1 MFDRFVTILLLE
13 SHQEHAD
20 ELKKSIIGNGN
31 NPIST
36 DNFFDA
42 TNLIHNQ
49 PIGIVLI
56 NLEQFA
62 NQTKQFVD
70 EITSSLH
77 FQSPV
82 IIGYIADG
90 CVVETS
96 FFTLNL
102 SDVWLTGSTRYMK
115 EKLENWKKIYFEKKR
130 ISGMLIQLYPTSILA
145 DFQLK
150 QHTEPVKIEN
160 AIILFMDFVN
170 FSFKSRNLSPLR
182 VVRKLTK
189 YFNRFD
195 EIISRYELEKIKTI
209 GDAYMVIG
217 GVTEKNPCPA
227 IRVCL
232 AALEIKSYMENQKR
246 VAEAFNRDFWE
257 IRIGIHSGPLVA
269 GVIGKSKFHYDV
281 WGDSVNIAS
290 RTEQASRSNTI
301 LLTENVKTQVEKYL
315 FMIPDHSLEIPKRGG
330 KINLFE
336 LKGKGFQD
344 KDTLKSCLEYGELE
358 YLNFTKARKFIIH
371 QLKAMLPD
379 FCVYH
384 SVNHSLDVE
393 KAVVRFAKLEGIGKH
408 EILLL
413 RTAALLHDI
422 GFIVQYHE
430 NENFAIE
437 FAQMYLPNFDYSTTD
452 IEIIQQCIHATTF
465 TVKPKNQLEKLLCD
479 ADLDYL
485 GRSDY
490 YELAAKLRM
499 ELEYQSKFFNE
510 KEWIDFQ
517 LHFLEN
523 THEFH
528 SQAAQNIRGS
538 MKQQRI
544 FELKSKIA

>member
-1 MFDRFVTILLLE
+1 MLVRFVTILLLE
-13 SHQEHAD
+13 SNQKSAD
-20 ELKKSIIGNGN
+20 KLKNSIIGNGN
-31 NPIST
+31 NPISSA
-36 DNFFDA
+36 DLFEA
-42 TNLIHNQ
+42 THLIHSQ

-62 NQTKQFVD
+62 NQTKQFVN
-70 EITSSLH
+70 EITTSLH
-77 FQSPV
+77 FQSPA
-82 IIGYIADG
+82 IIGYVNDG
-90 CVVETS
+90 SDVDPS

-102 SDVWLTGSTRYMK
+102 SDVWLAGSTRFMR

-130 ISGMLIQLYPTSILA
+130 TSGMLTQLYPVSILA

-217 GVTEKNPCPA
+217 GVTETNPFPA

-232 AALEIKSYMENQKR
+232 AVLEIKSYMENQQR
-246 VAEAFNRDFWE
+246 VAEAFNRDYWE
-257 IRIGIHSGPLVA
+257 IRIGIHAGPLVA

-290 RTEQASRSNTI
+290 RTEQASRPNTI
-301 LLTENVKTQVEKYL
+301 LLTENVKTQVENQFL
-315 FMIPDHSLEIPKRGG
+315 MIPDHSLEIPKRGG
-330 KINLFE
+330 EINLYE
-336 LKGKGFQD
+336 LKGKSFQD
-344 KDTLKSCLEYGELE
+344 KDTLKSCFEFCKLE

-379 FCVYH
+379 SCVYH
-384 SVNHSLDVE
+384 SVYHSLDVE
-393 KAVVRFAKLEGIGKH
+393 KAVVRFANLEGISKH
-408 EILLL
+408 EVLLL

-422 GFIVQYHE
+422 GFIVQYNE

-437 FAQMYLPNFDYSTTD
+437 FAQMYLPNFDYSSAD

-465 TVKPKNQLEKLLCD
+465 SVKPKNQLEKLLCD

-485 GRSDY
+485 GRTDY
-490 YELAAKLRM
+490 YELAAKLRL
-499 ELEYQSKFFNE
+499 ELENHSQFFND
-510 KEWIDFQ
+510 KEWTDFQ

-523 THEFH
+523 THEFY
-528 SQAAQNIRGS
+528 SQSAQNIRGS
-538 MKQQRI
+538 MKQERI

>member
-1 MFDRFVTILLLE
+1 
-13 SHQEHAD
+13 
-20 ELKKSIIGNGN
+20 
-31 NPIST
+31 
-36 DNFFDA
+36 
-42 TNLIHNQ
+42 
-49 PIGIVLI
+49 
-56 NLEQFA
+56 
-62 NQTKQFVD
+62 
-70 EITSSLH
+70 
-77 FQSPV
+77 
-82 IIGYIADG
+82 
-90 CVVETS
+90 
-96 FFTLNL
+96 
-102 SDVWLTGSTRYMK
+102 
-115 EKLENWKKIYFEKKR
+115 
-130 ISGMLIQLYPTSILA
+130 
-145 DFQLK
+145 
-150 QHTEPVKIEN
+150 
-160 AIILFMDFVN
+160 
-170 FSFKSRNLSPLR
+170 
-182 VVRKLTK
+182 
-189 YFNRFD
+189 
-195 EIISRYELEKIKTI
+195 
-209 GDAYMVIG
+209 
-217 GVTEKNPCPA
+217 
-227 IRVCL
+227 
-232 AALEIKSYMENQKR
+232 MENQKR

-301 LLTENVKTQVEKYL
+301 LLTENVKMQVEKYL

-336 LKGKGFQD
+336 LKGKSFQD
-344 KDTLKSCLEYGELE
+344 KYTLKSCLEYGELE

-499 ELEYQSKFFNE
+499 ELEYHSKFFNE